1 MEQETLRML
10 RDLAERIS
18 VLEAENKSLKEQ
30 LHVTDLLAKSG
41 SPVVSDEERKS
52 AVDELTKLKEI
63 DEIKSGY
70 RAAFK

>member
-52 AVDELTKLKEI
+52 AVDELTKIREI
-63 DEIKSGY
+63 EQINEQN